1 MNHTPSRFART
12 FVAAMLAAAIALPAM
27 AQSPSPAPAAKKPP
41 RPANLEKLEDVPP
54 PPNTL
59 IDPKVK
65 PEETIRMD
73 GENKVIEY
81 RMKGRLY
88 KMRVI
93 KPDGT
98 SYWLIDPKGD
108 GKFIQDE
115 KGVAPTNSVPMWVVY
130 EW

>member
-1 MNHTPSRFART
+1 MFRILTVLLF
-12 FVAAMLAAAIALPAM
+12 AAALALPAA
-27 AQSPSPAPAAKKPP
+27 AQTSAPAPATKKPP

-65 PEETIRMD
+65 PEETIREEGD
-73 GENKVIEY
+73 KKIIEY

-93 KPDGT
+93 HADGK

-108 GKFIQDE
+108 GKFITDE

>member
-1 MNHTPSRFART
+1 MTRKPFRLNLCLLTA
-12 FVAAMLAAAIALPAM
+12 VLAATLALPAA
-27 AQSPSPAPAAKKPP
+27 AQTAPSSAPKKPP

-65 PEETIRMD
+65 PEETIREE
-73 GENKVIEY
+73 GGKKIIEY

-93 KPDGT
+93 QPDGK